1 LRYENAN
8 DVVLIVFCCY
18 QSLWVYWILSLYI
31 DVPDSLTFGW
41 TIADVAVLDTSLN
54 ITKLDVLD
62 TFPTIKVAV
71 AYLDPVT
78 GEELASFPADLDL
91 LGK

>member
-1 LRYENAN
+1 MFAN
-8 DVVLIVFCCY
+8 TN
-18 QSLWVYWILSLYI
+18 
-31 DVPDSLTFGW
+31 DS
-41 TIADVAVLDTSLN
+41 DTSLN

-71 AYLDPVT
+71 AYLDPVS
-78 GEELASFPADLDL
+78 GEELASFPADLEL